1 MPPVTT
7 RCVIAELESLGEELR
22 GATFI
27 AKRFQQR
34 RCSHGKKK
42 IPAADC
48 ILSLTG
54 TMEHGLTGYTL
65 SSSLSWPQP
74 KGQGFSRLRHQAEA
88 RLVSYPA
95 PPLKKEKEGW
105 VYAREVW
112 E

>member
-1 MPPVTT
+1 MLFFLLPVTT

-22 GATFI
+22 GAAFI

-54 TMEHGLTGYTL
+54 TVE
-65 SSSLSWPQP
+65 P
-74 KGQGFSRLRHQAEA
+74 
-88 RLVSYPA
+88 V
-95 PPLKKEKEGW
+95 
-105 VYAREVW
+105 
-112 E
+112 